1 MSKFVKSHNRVL
13 LGRETLCTQHY
24 RGGSFKDNFVLSR
37 YQENGHLV
45 TRPASID
52 ALFEIECEFEEE
64 GGHVATAEMMFTR
77 LKFFARHPEE
87 DFYGERSPMKM
98 WSTEISMIKLVPI
111 NFIQRK
117 VSVTKAKAYFEH
129 TVVTNN
135 KRSRMRGSDVVLYV
149 I

>member
-1 MSKFVKSHNRVL
+1 M
-13 LGRETLCTQHY
+13 
-24 RGGSFKDNFVLSR
+24 
-37 YQENGHLV
+37 